1 MEAIDKKR
9 ARLDKKNLARRQYS
23 QESRSA
29 IFIKEYIHAKHQEIY
44 EEAVAFYNHVNNLYP
59 QKGDLR
65 KTQEFKAMKLGMTF
79 VAKQRKNLRQV
90 YLPISTTDEHIF
102 TVISTTD
109 STTEQAETF
118 PSTVDSTTEQAET
131 FPSTVDS
138 TTEQA
143 ETFPS
148 TVDSTTEQAET
159 FPSTVDSTTE
169 QAETFPST
177 TEPKIM
183 QLRIPLMSPHQITT
197 TTTTT
202 VLEENSLTTLCDELQ
217 PTLDEEIPEEVY
229 NEILAG
235 LRQDPD
241 LAKLMEEIEKDND
254 INEIIEEF
262 EQDIDI
268 DLPDIDDRLE
278 RELSNWEA
286 W

>member
-23 QESRSA
+23 QEARSA
-29 IFIKEYIHAKHQEIY
+29 IFIKEYIHVKHQEIY
-44 EEAVAFYNHVNNLYP
+44 QEAVAFYNHVNNLYP

-79 VAKQRKNLRQV
+79 VAKQRKNLRQM
-90 YLPISTTDEHIF
+90 YLPIPTTDEHIF

-118 PSTVDSTTEQAET
+118 PSTADSTTEQTET
-131 FPSTVDS
+131 FPSTADS
-138 TTEQA
+138 TTEQG
-143 ETFPS
+143 
-148 TVDSTTEQAET
+148 
-159 FPSTVDSTTE
+159 
-169 QAETFPST
+169 ETFPST

-183 QLRIPLMSPHQITT
+183 QLRIPLMSPHEI
-197 TTTTT
+197 TTTT
-202 VLEENSLTTLCDELQ
+202 VLEENPLTTLCDELQ
-217 PTLDEEIPEEVY
+217 PTLEEEIPEEVY

-241 LAKLMEEIEKDND
+241 LSKLMEEIEKDHD
-254 INEIIEEF
+254 LNESIEEF
-262 EQDIDI
+262 VQDIDI

>member
-9 ARLDKKNLARRQYS
+9 ARLDKKNLVRRQYS
-23 QESRSA
+23 QEARSA

-59 QKGDLR
+59 QKSDLR

-90 YLPISTTDEHIF
+90 YLPIATTDEHIF

-118 PSTVDSTTEQAET
+118 PSTADSTTEQAET
-131 FPSTVDS
+131 FPSTTDS

-148 TVDSTTEQAET
+148 TA
-159 FPSTVDSTTE
+159 DSTTE

-183 QLRIPLMSPHQITT
+183 QLRIPLMSPHEI

-241 LAKLMEEIEKDND
+241 LSKLMEEIEKDND

-262 EQDIDI
+262 GQDIDI

-278 RELSNWEA
+278 RELENWEA

>member
-1 MEAIDKKR
+1 M
-9 ARLDKKNLARRQYS
+9 RLDKKNLARRKYS
-23 QESRSA
+23 QEARSA
-29 IFIKEYIHAKHQEIY
+29 IFIKEYIHAKHKEIY

-59 QKGDLR
+59 QKSDLR

-90 YLPISTTDEHIF
+90 YLPIPTTDEHIF

-118 PSTVDSTTEQAET
+118 PSTADSTTEQAET
-131 FPSTVDS
+131 FPSTI
-138 TTEQA
+138 
-143 ETFPS
+143 
-148 TVDSTTEQAET
+148 
-159 FPSTVDSTTE
+159 DSTTE

-183 QLRIPLMSPHQITT
+183 QLRIQLMSPHEI
-197 TTTTT
+197 TTTT

-241 LAKLMEEIEKDND
+241 LSKLMEEIEKDND

>member
-1 MEAIDKKR
+1 MDAINKKR
-9 ARLDKKNLARRQYS
+9 ARLDKKNSARRQYS
-23 QESRSA
+23 QEARSA

-59 QKGDLR
+59 QKSDLR

-79 VAKQRKNLRQV
+79 VVKQRKNPRQV
-90 YLPISTTDEHIF
+90 YLPIATTDEHIF

-118 PSTVDSTTEQAET
+118 PSTIDSTTEQAET
-131 FPSTVDS
+131 FPSTI
-138 TTEQA
+138 
-143 ETFPS
+143 
-148 TVDSTTEQAET
+148 
-159 FPSTVDSTTE
+159 DSTTE

-183 QLRIPLMSPHQITT
+183 QLRIPLMCPHEI
-197 TTTTT
+197 TTTT

-241 LAKLMEEIEKDND
+241 LCKLMEEIEKDND

-262 EQDIDI
+262 VQDPDMDI
-268 DLPDIDDRLE
+268 DLPIEDDRLE
-278 RELSNWEA
+278 QHLQDWEA

>member
-9 ARLDKKNLARRQYS
+9 ARLDKKNLVRRQYS
-23 QESRSA
+23 QEARSA

-59 QKGDLR
+59 QKSDLR

-90 YLPISTTDEHIF
+90 YLPIATTDEHIF

-118 PSTVDSTTEQAET
+118 PSTA
-131 FPSTVDS
+131 
-138 TTEQA
+138 
-143 ETFPS
+143 
-148 TVDSTTEQAET
+148 
-159 FPSTVDSTTE
+159 DSTTE

-183 QLRIPLMSPHQITT
+183 QLRIPLMSPHEI

-241 LAKLMEEIEKDND
+241 LSKLMEEIEKDND

-262 EQDIDI
+262 GQDIDI

-278 RELSNWEA
+278 RELENWEA
-286 W
+286 